1 MPEVTVNIY
10 SRSYRLAVST
20 GEEALIQRCADIVDK
35 QMKAIREGGKVIN
48 QDQIAVL
55 AALEVA
61 YEANK
66 NVQKNSTDAQHS
78 AAEKDAEIA
87 RLKARIAELESRP
100 ALRHPCRP
108 RGRTRRPR
116 RQSSA
121 SAASASR
128 PSTQT

>member
-1 MPEVTVNIY
+1 M
-10 SRSYRLAVST
+10 
-20 GEEALIQRCADIVDK
+20 
-35 QMKAIREGGKVIN
+35 IN

-66 NVQKNSTDAQHS
+66 NVQKNSTDAQRS

-100 ALRHPCRP
+100 APVAAPCRP

-116 RQSSA
+116 SNRAPLPPVRAGHLRKHEPRRRPLTPAYQIATTSH
-121 SAASASR
+121 AAAQIR
-128 PSTQT
+128 YNEFNPVAVSTGLQCS